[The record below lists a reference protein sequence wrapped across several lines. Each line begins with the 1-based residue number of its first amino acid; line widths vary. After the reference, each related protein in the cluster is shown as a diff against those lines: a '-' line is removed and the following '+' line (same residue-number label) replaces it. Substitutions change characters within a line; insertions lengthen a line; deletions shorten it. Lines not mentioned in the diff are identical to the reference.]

1 MRRLLVLTLIVLA
14 SIASI
19 ISLAYPVPTYVMSSH
34 LFTSVRT
41 AINPEVLIDYS
52 TGTVSCAGSPP
63 KCYQQIAP
71 FTLTE
76 TWSGQT
82 TNAGTIHS
90 TSTTYVP
97 IAISGIGG
105 NLALLS
111 SLILLFVSLAMLV
124 KNMFAD
130 RRPLFQHGKKI
141 ARKQSKNHHY

>member
-1 MRRLLVLTLIVLA
+1 MQRLWVLTLIVLI

-19 ISLAYPVPTYVMSSH
+19 ISLAYPVPMYVTSSH

-41 AINPEVLIDYS
+41 AIHPEFLIDYS
-52 TGTVSCAGSPP
+52 TGTASCAGSPP
-63 KCYQQIAP
+63 TCYQQIGP
-71 FTLTE
+71 FTFTE

-82 TNAGTIHS
+82 TQAGIILS

-97 IAISGIGG
+97 IATSGIGG

-111 SLILLFVSLAMLV
+111 FLMLLFVSLAMLV

-130 RRPLFQHGKKI
+130 RKLR
-141 ARKQSKNHHY
+141 SS